1 MKAVNKY
8 KVDWVKKYFEC
19 GTIEV
24 LASSLEEAE
33 DMVYDQIGDY
43 EGSLQYDVDGD
54 EVTVKQ
60 LVEEEGE

>member
-1 MKAVNKY
+1 MPVNKY

-24 LASSLEEAE
+24 LASSPEEAE
-33 DMVYDQIGDY
+33 NIVYDQIGDY

-54 EVTVKQ
+54 DVTVYPVK
-60 LVEEEGE
+60 ES